1 MFLFVCVITVKEFHH
16 LSRGYYC
23 FWVLQVHR
31 GRRRAAQVCL
41 QFPWSSYDHLK
52 WRHEHGPCCQ
62 GSEASETDLGL
73 HPWINHFP
81 NFSWSLENKC
91 SVFPQTQIITG
102 LQFWLK
108 YFWHSA
114 LKGVWLLQDSRDEAA
129 EAPEVLLKLQQNEQN
144 LRLKPTM
151 SGGFCD
157 PRRPWSSASSVTRQE
172 WGVLEFL
179 STQSSYLDPP
189 SSLLFLP
196 AFRPL
201 SCLPWIRRT
210 A

>member
-1 MFLFVCVITVKEFHH
+1 MSFSSSSVRWWSCSDERWNVSRKKIFPALRRLDKREPSLTIFSPYHDSATTISYIWDLSVFVRLCHYSQRVPPSIQRILLFLG
-16 LSRGYYC
+16 SPSP
-23 FWVLQVHR
+23 Q
-31 GRRRAAQVCL
+31 RRRAAQVCL

-108 YFWHSA
+108 
-114 LKGVWLLQDSRDEAA
+114 
-129 EAPEVLLKLQQNEQN
+129 
-144 LRLKPTM
+144 
-151 SGGFCD
+151 
-157 PRRPWSSASSVTRQE
+157 
-172 WGVLEFL
+172 
-179 STQSSYLDPP
+179 
-189 SSLLFLP
+189 
-196 AFRPL
+196 
-201 SCLPWIRRT
+201 
-210 A
+210 